1 MRHHPSKDSQ
11 ECTLQP
17 PDLAFAGEEGIED
30 LMEYNTVHV
39 EEEDEMVEITFEECT
54 TEAMK
59 QKIIHKQTQQ
69 QMKRR
74 KLTVGYHHGRFNPLP
89 PNWKY
94 LEDMP

>member
-1 MRHHPSKDSQ
+1 MKGLPNQMQLLQLKLGNRPQ

-74 KLTVGYHHGRFNPLP
+74 KLTVGYHSDEGC
-89 PNWKY
+89 
-94 LEDMP
+94 